1 MNSNWTGRSPRTLS
15 ACSFQDD
22 ADPFDFRRRR
32 TTSNGEIAA
41 YIVALLVVLLVVH
54 LVAR

>member
-22 ADPFDFRRRR
+22 ANPFDFRRRR